1 MAAVVVAAG
10 RGIRVGGDTP
20 KQYRRVGGQA
30 VLTRTLAAL
39 AAHPGVTRIQVV
51 IAADAA
57 AFYDEC
63 LGDLPPAVQAKLARP
78 VEGGAT
84 RQASV
89 RAGIVALS
97 GHDAPGLVLVHDAAR
112 PFVDAALID
121 RAIAAA
127 QAHGAA
133 VPGVPVSDTIKVVEP
148 DGRVR
153 ETPKREDLRAVQTPQ
168 AFRFA
173 LLHEAHG
180 RAAAEGLDG
189 FTDDGALAEWAGL
202 PVAVFPGDLRN
213 RKITQAADLVEAD
226 RAFSPEPR
234 SGSGSSPAAQDD
246 AMTAATTTLLTRLG
260 TGFDVHA
267 FTEGDH
273 VWLGGVRIPADRG
286 VLAHSDGDVVL
297 HALTDAIL
305 GALADGDIGVHFPP
319 SDPRWRGASSDR
331 FLADAV
337 RRVTERGGVI
347 DHLDITVLAEAPRIG
362 AHREAIRTRI
372 AEIAGVP
379 LSAVSIKATTTE
391 KLGFVGRA
399 EGLAAQAAATIRLP
413 EARA

>member
-1 MAAVVVAAG
+1 MTLPQIAAVVVAAG

-57 AFYDEC
+57 AFYGEC
-63 LGDLPPAVQAKLARP
+63 LGDLSPGAQAKLARP

-89 RAGIVALS
+89 RAGLAALARD
-97 GHDAPGLVLVHDAAR
+97 GTPDLVLVHDAAR
-112 PFVDAALID
+112 PFVDDALID

-127 QAHGAA
+127 ETHGAA

-153 ETPKREDLRAVQTPQ
+153 ETPRREDLRAVQTPQ

-173 LLHEAHG
+173 LLHEAHR

-226 RAFSPEPR
+226 RAFSPD
-234 SGSGSSPAAQDD
+234 SGAAQD
-246 AMTAATTTLLTRLG
+246 MTAMTLLTRLG

-319 SDPRWRGASSDR
+319 SDPRWRGASSDQ

-337 RRVTERGGVI
+337 RRVAERGGVI

-362 AHREAIRTRI
+362 AHRDAIRTRI

>member
-1 MAAVVVAAG
+1 MTFPQIAAVVVAAG

-39 AAHPGVTRIQVV
+39 AAHPGITRIQVV
-51 IAADAA
+51 IAPDAA

-63 LGDLPPAVQAKLARP
+63 LDDLPPAAQAKLARP
-78 VEGGAT
+78 TEGGAT

-89 RAGIVALS
+89 RAGLAALAREA
-97 GHDAPGLVLVHDAAR
+97 APDLVLVHDAAR
-112 PFVDAALID
+112 PFVDAGLID

-127 QAHGAA
+127 QSHGAA

-180 RAAAEGLDG
+180 RAAAEGHDG

-226 RAFSPEPR
+226 RAFTSPSE
-234 SGSGSSPAAQDD
+234 SDS
-246 AMTAATTTLLTRLG
+246 AMTLLTRLG

-319 SDPRWRGASSDR
+319 SDPRWRGASSDQ

-337 RRVTERGGVI
+337 RRVAERGGVI

-362 AHREAIRTRI
+362 AHREAIRSRI

>member
-1 MAAVVVAAG
+1 MTFPKIAAVVVAAG

-39 AAHPGVTRIQVV
+39 AAHPGITRIQVV

-63 LGDLPPAVQAKLARP
+63 LGDLPPGMRAKLARP
-78 VEGGAT
+78 VAGGAT

-89 RAGIVALS
+89 RAGIAALA
-97 GHDAPGLVLVHDAAR
+97 GGDAPELVLVHDAAR
-112 PFVDAALID
+112 PFVDEALID

-127 QAHGAA
+127 ETHGAA

-173 LLHEAHG
+173 LLAEAHA
-180 RAAAEGLDG
+180 RAAAEGHDG

-226 RAFSPEPR
+226 RAFSPTSE
-234 SGSGSSPAAQDD
+234 SDPA
-246 AMTAATTTLLTRLG
+246 MTLLTRLG

-319 SDPRWRGASSDR
+319 SDPRWRGASSDQ

-337 RRVTERGGVI
+337 RRVSERGGVI

>member
-1 MAAVVVAAG
+1 MTLPQIAAVVVAAG

-39 AAHPGVTRIQVV
+39 AAHPGITRIQVV

-63 LGDLPPAVQAKLARP
+63 LDDLDQAARDKLARP

-89 RAGIVALS
+89 RAGLAALART
-97 GHDAPGLVLVHDAAR
+97 GAPELVLVHDAAR
-112 PFVDAALID
+112 PFVDEALID

-127 QAHGAA
+127 ESHGAA

-153 ETPKREDLRAVQTPQ
+153 ETPKREELRAVQTPQ

-173 LLHEAHG
+173 LLAEAHA
-180 RAAAEGLDG
+180 RAAAEGHDG
-189 FTDDGALAEWAGL
+189 FTDDGALAEWTGL

-226 RAFSPEPR
+226 RAFSPGP
-234 SGSGSSPAAQDD
+234 GPAAQDD
-246 AMTAATTTLLTRLG
+246 SMTLLTRLG

-319 SDPRWRGASSDR
+319 SDPRWRGASSDQ

-337 RRVTERGGVI
+337 RRVAERGGVI

-362 AHREAIRTRI
+362 AHREAIRSRI

-413 EARA
+413 EARS

>member
-57 AFYDEC
+57 AFYGEC
-63 LGDLPPAVQAKLARP
+63 LGDLSPGAQAKLARP

-89 RAGIVALS
+89 RAGLAALARD
-97 GHDAPGLVLVHDAAR
+97 GTPDLVLVHDAAR
-112 PFVDAALID
+112 PFVDDALID

-127 QAHGAA
+127 ETHGAA

-153 ETPKREDLRAVQTPQ
+153 ETPRREDLRAVQTPQ

-173 LLHEAHG
+173 LLHEAHR

-226 RAFSPEPR
+226 RAFSPD
-234 SGSGSSPAAQDD
+234 SGAAQD
-246 AMTAATTTLLTRLG
+246 MTAMTLLTRLG

-319 SDPRWRGASSDR
+319 SDPRWRGASSDQ

-337 RRVTERGGVI
+337 RRVAERGGVI

-362 AHREAIRTRI
+362 AHRDAIRTRI

>member
-1 MAAVVVAAG
+1 MTLPQIAAVVVAAG

-39 AAHPGVTRIQVV
+39 AAHPGVGRIQVV

-63 LGDLPPAVQAKLARP
+63 LGDLPPAAQAKLARP
-78 VEGGAT
+78 TQGGAT

-89 RAGIVALS
+89 RAGLAALAREA
-97 GHDAPGLVLVHDAAR
+97 APELVLVHDAAR
-112 PFVDAALID
+112 PFVDDALID

-127 QAHGAA
+127 QDHGAA

-153 ETPKREDLRAVQTPQ
+153 ATPERESLRAVQTPQ

-173 LLHEAHG
+173 LLAEAHA
-180 RAAAEGLDG
+180 RAAAEGHDG

-226 RAFSPEPR
+226 RAFSPPSE
-234 SGSGSSPAAQDD
+234 SDS
-246 AMTAATTTLLTRLG
+246 AMTLLTRLG

-319 SDPRWRGASSDR
+319 SDPRWRGASSDQ

-337 RRVTERGGVI
+337 RRVSERGGVI

-362 AHREAIRTRI
+362 AHRDAIRTRI

>member
-1 MAAVVVAAG
+1 LTLPQIAAVVVAAG

-63 LGDLPPAVQAKLARP
+63 LGDLGPGARGKLARP
-78 VEGGAT
+78 TEGGAT

-89 RAGIVALS
+89 RAGLEALARD
-97 GHDAPGLVLVHDAAR
+97 GAPDLVLVHDAAR
-112 PFVDAALID
+112 PFVDAGLID
-121 RAIAAA
+121 RAIDAAER
-127 QAHGAA
+127 HGAA

-153 ETPKREDLRAVQTPQ
+153 ETPKRESLRAVQTPQ

-173 LLHEAHG
+173 GLRAAHG
-180 RAAAEGLDG
+180 RAVAEGLDG

-226 RAFSPEPR
+226 RAFSPDT
-234 SGSGSSPAAQDD
+234 GAAQDD
-246 AMTAATTTLLTRLG
+246 PAMTLLTRLG

-319 SDPRWRGASSDR
+319 SDPRWRGASSDQ

-362 AHREAIRTRI
+362 AHREAIRARI

-399 EGLAAQAAATIRLP
+399 EGLAAQAAATVRLP
-413 EARA
+413 AEARP